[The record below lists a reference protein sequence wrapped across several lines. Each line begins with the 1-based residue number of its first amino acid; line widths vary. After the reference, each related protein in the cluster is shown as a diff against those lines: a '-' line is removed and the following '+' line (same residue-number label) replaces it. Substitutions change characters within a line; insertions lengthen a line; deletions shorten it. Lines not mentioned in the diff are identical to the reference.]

1 MNEKS
6 HVDEFL
12 NPKSMLTPG
21 LAGSMTMFITNS
33 LVGQFDLLPSITGLA
48 VSFLFGAVVFAA
60 TATALWLRVV
70 LYVLN
75 SLLIFSV
82 ALGANQVGVGVAKKP
97 GESAA
102 VDPVTTPTSASD
114 VREAYF
120 SNWLD
125 DTVVRRRHL
134 LTTVEQ
140 LDDKRAETALLL
152 LGIKQDELA
161 APKAALLGRTAY
173 ARTAEQVQSIET
185 AIDRAGAVASV
196 PRPDG

>member
-1 MNEKS
+1 
-6 HVDEFL
+6 
-12 NPKSMLTPG
+12 
-21 LAGSMTMFITNS
+21 MTMFITNS
-33 LVGQFDLLPSITGLA
+33 LVGQFDLLPNITGLA
-48 VSFLFGAVVFAA
+48 ISFLFGAVVFAA

-82 ALGANQVGVGVAKKP
+82 ALGANQVGLGVAKKP
-97 GESAA
+97 GEAAA
-102 VDPVTTPTSASD
+102 VHTIIGVTGISASY

-134 LTTVEQ
+134 LTTVER
-140 LDDKRAETALLL
+140 LDDKRAEAVLLL
-152 LGIKQDELA
+152 LGNKQDELA
-161 APKAALLGRTAY
+161 SPKAALLGRTAY

-185 AIDRAGAVASV
+185 AVDRAGEVASAHE
-196 PRPDG
+196 

>member
-48 VSFLFGAVVFAA
+48 ISFLFGAVVFAA

-82 ALGANQVGVGVAKKP
+82 ALGANQVG
-97 GESAA
+97 ESAA
-102 VDPVTTPTSASD
+102 VDTVIGLTGISASD

-120 SNWLD
+120 SNWLE

-140 LDDKRAETALLL
+140 LDDKRAETVLLL
-152 LGIKQDELA
+152 LGTKQDELA

-185 AIDRAGAVASV
+185 AVLQSGQVGLAH
-196 PRPDG
+196 